1 MKDKIGLGLVIA
13 GGFCFILS
21 QIFGFLLFQTFNLF
35 IYNIIFLVLAL
46 GFAIAGI
53 IVNHRWK
60 KYLSI
65 VITAATI
72 TSSAPWLVVVGFLAS
87 PKDHFY
93 EGTPTSLLKSNQTY
107 TNRLIMPGQT
117 DSLPYPIYKTDSI
130 IIEELEKI
138 SFTRMDSTFVG
149 DAEESFVYTISNSR
163 DSKAYFNSDGY
174 AYVRV
179 DRKAFQMGDT
189 LDTYYSFPKEDALKL
204 MNKAKELIQ
213 IRKEEHEEDKAEVL
227 DSGDVDHFIQEMQ
240 GKTFAIEF
248 ALQDSFGYHSGEDE
262 GTLLDAIADVAYTPI
277 EKEVK
282 KDFEYLIEYNCDRGK
297 WDSQPWKYYLL
308 PSLEEVVV
316 QYDFHDRNGSHEN
329 IYYTYQID
337 KEDGQNILDIA
348 KQILHYEK

>member
-46 GFAIAGI
+46 AFAIAGI

-93 EGTPTSLLKSNQTY
+93 EGTPTSFLKSNQSY
-107 TNRLIMPGQT
+107 TNQLIMPGQS
-117 DSLPYPIYKTDSI
+117 DSLPYPIYNTDSQ

-138 SFTRMDSTFVG
+138 SFTRIDPTYVG
-149 DAEESFVYTISNSR
+149 DAEESFVYIISNSR

-213 IRKEEHEEDKAEVL
+213 IRKEEHEEDKAEVS

-240 GKTFAIEF
+240 EKTFTIEPRNT
-248 ALQDSFGYHSGEDE
+248 QSFVF
-262 GTLLDAIADVAYTPI
+262 I
-277 EKEVK
+277 
-282 KDFEYLIEYNCDRGK
+282 
-297 WDSQPWKYYLL
+297 
-308 PSLEEVVV
+308 
-316 QYDFHDRNGSHEN
+316 
-329 IYYTYQID
+329 
-337 KEDGQNILDIA
+337 
-348 KQILHYEK
+348 